1 MKLFSTILFVAAF
14 LVWAVLEFGLRDQ
27 YEGIK
32 DILFWVGMT
41 ALLLGGMERGA
52 RQSA

>member
-14 LVWAVLEFGLRDQ
+14 LVWAGLEFGLRDQ

-52 RQSA
+52 RRSA